1 MKCANLV
8 KLSVFVHERENLL
21 EIEKSFLSFLPFDFE
36 KEKIKISKINAKGFE
51 EKKIIILET
60 TLIKESHINK
70 FLKNLNEKLSN
81 ETRQLILR
89 QALTR
94 LNPEYSFYLRFDKD
108 KLMENNLELV
118 DHGNCF
124 HIKISLA
131 LFNKTNQ
138 AALELLKKIFA

>member
-1 MKCANLV
+1 MKYANLL
-8 KLSVFVHERENLL
+8 KLNVFVHEHENLL
-21 EIEKSFLSFLPFDFE
+21 EIEKAFLSFLPFDLE
-36 KEKIKISKINAKGFE
+36 KEKIKINKINAKGFE
-51 EKKIIILET
+51 EKRIFILET
-60 TLIKESHINK
+60 TLTKDSHINK

-81 ETRQLILR
+81 ETKQLILH

-94 LNPEYSFYLRFDKD
+94 LNPEYSFYLRFDKA
-108 KLMENNLELV
+108 KLMENKLELV

-138 AALELLKKIFA
+138 SAIELLKKIFE